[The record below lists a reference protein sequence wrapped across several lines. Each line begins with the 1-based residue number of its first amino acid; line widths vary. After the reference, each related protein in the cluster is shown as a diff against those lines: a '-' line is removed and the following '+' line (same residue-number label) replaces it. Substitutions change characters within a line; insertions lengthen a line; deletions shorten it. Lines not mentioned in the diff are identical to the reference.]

1 MNQDLSNLKQ
11 ANHYSG
17 IDLSNETFDFEM
29 LSHML
34 NQHFISN
41 EIVTKD
47 AKELII
53 QLATLYGLTADG
65 MKKVILNSITSAQ
78 QLSFE
83 EMRKQTIILFD

>member
-1 MNQDLSNLKQ
+1 
-11 ANHYSG
+11 
-17 IDLSNETFDFEM
+17 M

-65 MKKVILNSITSAQ
+65 MKKLY
-78 QLSFE
+78 
-83 EMRKQTIILFD
+83 

>member
-65 MKKVILNSITSAQ
+65 MKSYIKFNY
-78 QLSFE
+78 
-83 EMRKQTIILFD
+83 